1 MKGGRIDDVQGHFLG
16 MPYDWRMPTLGR
28 MLRRV
33 WNPGGPLLSPKSFGW
48 GYTLNVA
55 HPGAGWV
62 VAAGLAIVLALVIAS

>member
-1 MKGGRIDDVQGHFLG
+1 MSRGRIEDVQGYFLG
-16 MPYDWRMPTLGR
+16 MPYDWRLPSLAR
-28 MLRRV
+28 IVRRI

-62 VAAGLAIVLALVIAS
+62 VAAGLAVALALVLSS